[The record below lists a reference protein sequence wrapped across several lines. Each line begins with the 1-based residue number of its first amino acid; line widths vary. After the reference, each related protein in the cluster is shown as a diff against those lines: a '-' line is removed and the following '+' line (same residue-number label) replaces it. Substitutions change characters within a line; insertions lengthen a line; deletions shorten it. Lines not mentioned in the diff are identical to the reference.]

1 MGYPEVMSDSSWADL
16 SVTELRDA
24 RAAGT
29 GLRVLDVR
37 EPFELE
43 IAAIP
48 VDATIPL
55 GELPARVGELDPTAE
70 WAVLC
75 RSGGRSGQAAAFL
88 REQGFTRV
96 HNVAGG
102 ILAWAKEI
110 DPSMTS
116 Y

>member
-1 MGYPEVMSDSSWADL
+1 MADL
-16 SVTELRDA
+16 SVTELCAA

-29 GLRVLDVR
+29 GLRLLDVR
-37 EPFELE
+37 EPSELV
-43 IAAIP
+43 IASIP
-48 VDATIPL
+48 VDAAIPL
-55 GELPARVGELDPTAE
+55 GELPERFSELDPNAE

-75 RSGGRSGQAAAFL
+75 RSGGRSGNAAQFL

-110 DPSMTS
+110 DPTMTT